1 MRHPRLTLASA
12 AGHPPL
18 VAVAHGSKDPRA
30 AATVSELLGVVAARA
45 AEASGDAVE
54 VRAAFL
60 DHCAPSLPQ
69 ALSALGGDRGHA
81 RPPRAK
87 ARAAVGGLRSDG
99 AQRRSDEGADS
110 GLERAAASGKTL
122 CVVVPLLLT
131 AAYHSKSDIPAQLAA
146 STGAAGGGPA
156 LDVRCAD
163 TLGPHP
169 LLLAA
174 LERRLREA
182 GVALDSAADRART
195 AVVLAAAGSSD
206 PAANATIAELAA
218 ATGAAGGGPAVDV
231 RCADTLGPHPLLL
244 AALER
249 RLREAGVAV
258 DSAADRARTSVVLAA
273 AGSSDPAANATI
285 AELAAGWQR
294 DRGWRAVAPAYA
306 SAAGPSPAQAVSDL
320 EPAQGPVVVAT
331 YLLAPGYFADK
342 IRAASNEAG
351 ASAVSGVLGAAAEV
365 ADVVLARYRAA
376 AALAAA
382 GADARLCDRLWPES
396 GYSDRAVAT
405 RRLGPVSK
413 VLHTGKPT
421 WNGCYG
427 ACAAPRITLR
437 GRLMRPERADGPR
450 EEGNAHLARRRV
462 SPRRYVGRVG

>member
-1 MRHPRLTLASA
+1 MRDPRLTLASA
-12 AGHPPL
+12 GYPPL

-30 AATVSELLGVVAARA
+30 AATVSELLAVVAARA
-45 AEASGDAVE
+45 AHATFGGVD

-69 ALSALGGDRGHA
+69 VLGALGGG
-81 RPPRAK
+81 RPRPGNR
-87 ARAAVGGLRSDG
+87 
-99 AQRRSDEGADS
+99 Q
-110 GLERAAASGKTL
+110 
-122 CVVVPLLLT
+122 CIVVPLLLT

-146 STGAAGGGPA
+146 ASGAAAGSAADGGA

-169 LLLAA
+169 LLLAG

-182 GVALDSAADRART
+182 GVAVDSAADRART

-206 PAANATIAELAA
+206 PAANATIA
-218 ATGAAGGGPAVDV
+218 D
-231 RCADTLGPHPLLL
+231 
-244 AALER
+244 
-249 RLREAGVAV
+249 
-258 DSAADRARTSVVLAA
+258 
-273 AGSSDPAANATI
+273 
-285 AELAAGWQR
+285 LAAGWQR
-294 DRGWRAVAPAYA
+294 DRGWRAVVPAYA
-306 SAAGPSPAQAVSDL
+306 SAAGPSPAEAVTHVD
-320 EPAQGPVVVAT
+320 PGRGPVVVAT

-342 IRAASNEAG
+342 IRLGAVEAG
-351 ASAVSGVLGAAAEV
+351 ASAVSGVLGAAPEV
-365 ADVVLARYRAA
+365 ADLVLARYRAA
-376 AALAAA
+376 AALAEG
-382 GADARLCDRLWPES
+382 GADARLCDRLWPDS

-437 GRLMRPERADGPR
+437 GRLMRPEWADGPR

-462 SPRRYVGRVG
+462 SPRRYVGRVGK

>member
-12 AGHPPL
+12 GYPPL

-30 AATVSELLGVVAARA
+30 AATVSELLGVVAARVA
-45 AEASGDAVE
+45 DAGGGVD

-69 ALSALGGDRGHA
+69 VLGALGGGLQR
-81 RPPRAK
+81 
-87 ARAAVGGLRSDG
+87 AVGRGPVR
-99 AQRRSDEGADS
+99 
-110 GLERAAASGKTL
+110 SGKTQ
-122 CVVVPLLLT
+122 CIVVPLLLT

-146 STGAAGGGPA
+146 AASAAAGRDAAA
-156 LDVRCAD
+156 LDVRCTD

-182 GVALDSAADRART
+182 GVGVDSAAERART

-206 PAANATIAELAA
+206 PAANATIA
-218 ATGAAGGGPAVDV
+218 D
-231 RCADTLGPHPLLL
+231 
-244 AALER
+244 
-249 RLREAGVAV
+249 
-258 DSAADRARTSVVLAA
+258 
-273 AGSSDPAANATI
+273 
-285 AELAAGWQR
+285 LAAGWRR
-294 DRGWRAVAPAYA
+294 DRGWRAVVPAYA
-306 SAAGPSPAQAVSDL
+306 SAAGPSPAEAVAGLD
-320 EPAQGPVVVAT
+320 PAEGPVVVAT

-342 IRAASNEAG
+342 IRAGAVAAG
-351 ASAVSGVLGAAAEV
+351 ASAVSGALGAAPEV
-365 ADVVLARYRAA
+365 ADVVLDRYRAA
-376 AALAAA
+376 ATPA
-382 GADARLCDRLWPES
+382 GDRADARQCDRLWADS

-413 VLHTGKPT
+413 VLHAGKPT

-450 EEGNAHLARRRV
+450 KEGNAHLARRRV
-462 SPRRYVGRVG
+462 SSRGYVGRVG